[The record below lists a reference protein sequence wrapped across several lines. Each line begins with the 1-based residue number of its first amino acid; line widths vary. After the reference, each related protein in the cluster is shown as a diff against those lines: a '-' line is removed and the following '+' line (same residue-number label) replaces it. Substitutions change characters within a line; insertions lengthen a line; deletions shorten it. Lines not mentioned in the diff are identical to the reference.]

1 VRGDGLGV
9 EAGGAQNARALAG
22 FHLGAE
28 QRSMPAMVRS
38 SCLGIDTHAHQHDH
52 RAGLIGDGG
61 KRLGR
66 VPVLPIVASAL
77 RTSVISTRVRE
88 EGAIGGIGRGAHD
101 ADHGG
106 RERGDRAGAIGK
118 EIGLDAVHGA
128 APDQAARR
136 VRGMVRRVRAVAV
149 LPARVP

>member
-28 QRSMPAMVRS
+28 QQVDARHGHRVLI
-38 SCLGIDTHAHQHDH
+38 LGIDTHAHQHDH
-52 RAGLIGDGG
+52 RAGLIGNRGQRLGQGAGLADRG
-61 KRLGR
+61 KRLAHIGDQHARAEREGR
-66 VPVLPIVASAL
+66 VG
-77 RTSVISTRVRE
+77 R
-88 EGAIGGIGRGAHD
+88 IGRGAHD

-118 EIGLDAVHGA
+118 EIGLDAVQHGA
-128 APDQAARR
+128 LLIRR
-136 VRGMVRRVRAVAV
+136 RDG
-149 LPARVP
+149 